1 MAITRARVNALHGYA
16 HYVSGLPYAYGG
28 AGNADSGWSGD
39 CSWAVTAA
47 AAILHGKSPH
57 RRYGSTESF
66 RLRYRELTDALPL
79 LRRADSLAAIPAN
92 AILRIGNQ
100 HGGGGPDSHTACSI
114 ENFSFESRSWPGVLY
129 GPGSTARN
137 PGGVTPRAWNS
148 ELFRASNDYWYI
160 AGPIVEGAAVS
171 PDVFPLGGELFYYG
185 PSSGPFESIGCTSGE
200 HWSWIEGLKLWQRAA
215 GVPDSGRYDAAT
227 ERRAKELQAAAG
239 EPVSGRIGPKT
250 WALAFTRNNS
260 GGMLSALSNDE
271 QRELLA
277 KTRELYDALLK
288 PRPSL
293 VPPKPGEPPLKFDVP
308 TLAQLAD
315 YHAHEAHEYAKATA
329 EKTGAKRA

>member
-16 HYVSGLPYAYGG
+16 AYVSGLPYVYGG
-28 AGNADSGWSGD
+28 SGNAASGWSGD

-79 LRRADSLAAIPAN
+79 LRSAPSLSAIPGD

-100 HGGGGPDSHTACSI
+100 HGGGGADSHTACTI
-114 ENFSFESRSWPGVLY
+114 ENVAFESRGTPGVLY
-129 GPGSTARN
+129 GGSARRHDN
-137 PGGVTPRAWNS
+137 V
-148 ELFRASNDYWYI
+148 LFRASNDYWYI
-160 AGPIVEGAAVS
+160 AGPIVEGAPVS
-171 PDVFPLGGELFYYG
+171 PDVFPLGGEAFYYG
-185 PSSGPFESIGCTSGE
+185 PSTGPFESIGCTSGE
-200 HWSWIEGLKLWQRAA
+200 HWTWIEGLKLWQRAA

-239 EPVSGRIGPKT
+239 DPVSGHIGPKT
-250 WALAFTRNNS
+250 WALAFATKPPT
-260 GGMLSALSNDE
+260 GGFMSALNDKE
-271 QRELLA
+271 QRELYENTKA
-277 KTRELYDALLK
+277 IREALLT

-293 VPPKPGEPPLKFDVP
+293 VPPKQGEKTLTFDMP
-308 TLAQLAD
+308 ALAQLAD
-315 YHAHEAHEYAKATA
+315 YHAHEAHEYAKAVA
-329 EKTGAKRA
+329 KKAGVEKA